1 MNEEFTKYEVA
12 RIIGARALQL
22 AMGAPILLKLDKEEL
37 EKLNYDVIKIAE
49 KEFQAGVLPITVR
62 RPLPK
67 KREEKLVAE
76 KEETEEEEKKKIE
89 LEERETQEIAEEGE
103 IMELA
108 KPEDET
114 EEETTESEEEGIEI

>member
-22 AMGAPILLKLDKEEL
+22 AMGAPILLKLEKEEL

-89 LEERETQEIAEEGE
+89 LEEKETQEIVEEGE

-108 KPEDET
+108 RPEDEI
-114 EEETTESEEEGIEI
+114 EEETSESEEEGVEI

>member
-22 AMGAPILLKLDKEEL
+22 AMGAPILLKLEKEEL

-89 LEERETQEIAEEGE
+89 LEEKETQEIVEEGE

-108 KPEDET
+108 KPEDEI
-114 EEETTESEEEGIEI
+114 EEETSESEEEGVEI